1 MADSIIFLGKF
12 LPPKLL
18 STALE
23 DSKGTLGLSN
33 HNFEM
38 SLIHGFCLQG
48 MDVMFVS
55 VPGVFS
61 FPRFNRKAIVRKE
74 IYEIGGHRVRSVGYL
89 NLMVINRFCRIAS
102 CARVLY
108 KAIKEKDGKTSV
120 VINTPSPDLLTA
132 VDLASKMLHRHIDTT
147 LIVPDIPSLVTG
159 MDKKG
164 RAVGFLLNGMDD
176 YAMRLARRSD
186 RLVLLTEQM
195 MDFFP
200 DGNRYIVMEGV
211 VDIQTMD
218 NSPKKASDTPPYF
231 LYTGTLRKIFGV
243 MCLVDAFEK
252 ASLPSDM
259 ELWICGSGEA
269 AEEIKAR
276 SARNKRI
283 KFFGL
288 VSSQEALSLQKNAFA
303 LVNPRTSEGEFT
315 KYSFPSKT
323 MEYLLSGNPVIAHN
337 LEGIP
342 SEYEDYIQFPREET
356 VGALAEKLTEVAKMS
371 VEKRIEYG
379 RRGREFVISKKNSR
393 VQVRRIIDF
402 MNKG

>member
-1 MADSIIFLGKF
+1 MADSIIFLGRF

-38 SLIHGFCLQG
+38 SLIHGFCRQG
-48 MDVMFVS
+48 IDVMFVS

-74 IYEIGGHRVRSVGYL
+74 IYEIDGHSARSVGYF
-89 NLMVINRFCRIAS
+89 NLMVVNRFCRIAS

-108 KAIKEKDGKTSV
+108 RAIKDKGGKTSV

-132 VDLASKMLHRHIDTT
+132 VDLSSKMLRRHIDTT

-164 RAVGFLLNGMDD
+164 RAAGFVLNGMDD

-200 DGNRYIVMEGV
+200 DGNRHIIMEGV
-211 VDIQTMD
+211 VDVQTMD
-218 NSPKKASDTPPYF
+218 NSPQKASDTPPYF

-243 MCLVDAFEK
+243 MCLVDAFGK
-252 ASLPSDM
+252 ASLPPDM

-276 SARNKRI
+276 SAKNDRI
-283 KFFGL
+283 KYLGL
-288 VSSQEALSLQKNAFA
+288 VSSQQALNLQKNAFA

-337 LEGIP
+337 LAGIP
-342 SEYEDYIQFPREET
+342 AEYKDYILFPRDES
-356 VGALAEKLTEVAKMS
+356 VDALAEKLTEVAEMPA
-371 VEKRIEYG
+371 ENRAEYG
-379 RRGREFVISKKNSR
+379 RRGREFVIFKKNSQ

-402 MNKG
+402 INQE